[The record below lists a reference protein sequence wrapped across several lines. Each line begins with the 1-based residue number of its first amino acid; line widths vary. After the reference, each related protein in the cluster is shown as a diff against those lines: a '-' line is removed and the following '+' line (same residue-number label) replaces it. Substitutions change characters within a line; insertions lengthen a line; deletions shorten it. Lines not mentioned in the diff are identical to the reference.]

1 MKGWSCP
8 RPGLFKL
15 NIVINYHVSM
25 SCVCVRLK
33 LYVNWKECIL
43 KISNL
48 KSTNAAKTM
57 FTNCVMCGHVDRSVV
72 NSRHI
77 RTLYHFHYTLFPCT
91 PYLKYYLVTTSSHYL
106 LGLYAEPE
114 EDLLQ
119 GLGLVP
125 LHQQAGRLLGKQP
138 PVPHDPHLPT
148 SRR

>member
-1 MKGWSCP
+1 MFIIYCLCWHKHSGFGHYCFHFSNIILPHPEKYISQKFDVDFVDKIKMMKGWSYP

-15 NIVINYHVSM
+15 NIVINYHM
-25 SCVCVRLK
+25 SCMCVRLK

-77 RTLYHFHYTLFPCT
+77 RTLYYFILYFVSMH
-91 PYLKYYLVTTSSHYL
+91 LVFKAL
-106 LGLYAEPE
+106 LS
-114 EDLLQ
+114 D
-119 GLGLVP
+119 
-125 LHQQAGRLLGKQP
+125 H
-138 PVPHDPHLPT
+138 
-148 SRR
+148 